1 MGFKAW
7 FRLSGLSRYAGRG
20 SAVLLV
26 LTTVAGPAA
35 AAPLTTAKV
44 LRLVD
49 GKEVF
54 IDAGQARVN
63 QIAGEGSLLSTRR
76 SRAELLFNTR
86 AIGLLGRT
94 SAIRIGARCFR
105 LDSGV
110 VVINGTQRA
119 CIGSRIL
126 GVRGTTYVLARESD
140 DTYTLSVLAGE
151 SMVAPDLPEAGDDI
165 QILSAY
171 PRVNPSLNVQAGG
184 FGSAYPSGGGN
195 FIGGASYFTPISQSS
210 ARQIVY
216 SSTSV
221 GSTFDDLWGVSTEIG
236 YRRLAAS
243 NQSISSVYLGYGGY
257 GSPGCFTNQ
266 ITAGAQWE
274 KSRWRIGASGGVKV
288 NDCPSGLSFGA
299 LNLSI
304 PIGSIHARPLYLSI
318 SPYLLNGNV
327 VTADLLTDSSS
338 TTFPG
343 IRTSLEVPINQSLS
357 ARAFA
362 GADSVFGVTVGG
374 FIRYRFPTRRDLV
387 ADPNTPSTLVAGVP
401 TGADPT
407 APQAALDR
415 ALQRELAD
423 ATPEPQRLTPPRSSR
438 ELALLAMAGQAST
451 LSDLQPSLGIAPPWQ
466 AQAVS
471 SGVVREGQ
479 RGRFSADGELLSV
492 EPISDADFLQLL
504 TTQLKGQN
512 PLPES
517 RRIAQQAKARRLL
530 NTDLAGFLGLDFL
543 ANAGLAVSETLDT
556 PFSPTTLMPVG
567 RYVCAATERARQ
579 EGALQARSGQ
589 FNYSGQAAYFGR
601 GSQTSQGYPATDNK
615 SQAYIF
621 SDPGVCTELNRQANQ
636 GYDVV
641 QAERI

>member
-1 MGFKAW
+1 MIRGLMSKRLYRRLPNLSWAAPCGGGF
-7 FRLSGLSRYAGRG
+7 
-20 SAVLLV
+20 LLA
-26 LTTVAGPAA
+26 LATIAQPGA
-35 AAPLTTAKV
+35 AAPLTSAKV

-54 IDAGQARVN
+54 IDANQARIN
-63 QIAGEGSLLSTRR
+63 QTAGQGSLLSTRR

-94 SAIRIGARCFR
+94 SAIRVGARCFR

-110 VVINGTQRA
+110 IVINGTQRA

-151 SMVAPDLPEAGDDI
+151 SMVAPDLPESSDDI
-165 QILSAY
+165 EILSTY
-171 PRVNPSLNVQAGG
+171 PRINPSLNVQAGG

-221 GSTFDDLWGVSTEIG
+221 GSTFEDLWGVSTEIG

-243 NQSISSVYLGYGGY
+243 NQSISSVYLGYAGY
-257 GSPGCFTNQ
+257 NAPGCFTNQ

-304 PIGSIHARPLYLSI
+304 PIGSIQTRPLYLSI

-327 VTADLLTDSSS
+327 VTTDLLNDSSS

-357 ARAFA
+357 VRAFA

-374 FIRYRFPTRRDLV
+374 FVRYRFPTSRDLV
-387 ADPNTPSTLVAGVP
+387 ADPNSPNTPVASVP
-401 TGADPT
+401 GGADP
-407 APQAALDR
+407 AGHQAALDQ
-415 ALQRELAD
+415 AQPSA
-423 ATPEPQRLTPPRSSR
+423 SR
-438 ELALLAMAGQAST
+438 ELAQLAMAGQAPT
-451 LSDLQPSLGIAPPWQ
+451 LSDLRPSFGIATDWQ
-466 AQAVS
+466 AQAIA

-479 RGRFSADGELLSV
+479 RGRLSADGELLSV
-492 EPISDADFLQLL
+492 EPIPDADFLELL

-517 RRIAQQAKARRLL
+517 RRIAQQARARRLL
-530 NTDLAGFLGLDFL
+530 NADLAGFLGLDFL
-543 ANAGLAVSETLDT
+543 ANAGLAVSTTVDT

-567 RYVCAATERARQ
+567 RYVCAATERARR
-579 EGALQARSGQ
+579 EGAQEARAGQ
-589 FNYSGQAAYFGR
+589 FNYSGQSAYFGR